1 MDATRCPHGLLLTV
15 PGPDPGPCCH
25 CLIWSDGNSRA
36 GNGSSSGERL
46 HATSLETFV
55 AQKISALLG
64 LIAAGADFYRSVGVT
79 RKSEAEGVWQRFYG
93 RDAVAEQVEALLQ
106 LERDWD
112 GFLDW
117 VDKSLQTGRSTEGV
131 PAARVGP
138 ELVLTDGRSGGS
150 VTLAQHLQA
159 GHKLLLVLIRHYG

>member
-1 MDATRCPHGLLLTV
+1 MDEQSGVTAGSVAAGLALLV
-15 PGPDPGPCCH
+15 DR
-25 CLIWSDGNSRA
+25 SRA
-36 GNGSSSGERL
+36 LLQDARRE
-46 HATSLETFV
+46 AEASLETFV